1 MIFGHLIV
9 VNLEW
14 VGSENFFLH
23 ILKISTA
30 LVIDVL
36 PP

>member
-23 ILKISTA
+23 ILMISTA